1 MRLLTREPTLRTMR
15 PTTMRPTS
23 TAGVTVALLVA
34 LLTGCTSADGTP
46 TAPSQPPV
54 TTAPGPTGTPLP
66 TTAPTT
72 GGAETSGASARVT
85 LRSSGGFAGRGDA
98 VTVEPDG
105 QWTAVDRA
113 GSRRTGRLAPA
124 DLGQLTALAT
134 DPRLAAEA
142 RQTTSPTNC
151 ADVFTYRVTVGTIE
165 TGYVDCPSE
174 APPPPVTQDLVKL
187 LLRATGTHTR

>member
-1 MRLLTREPTLRTMR
+1 MR

-23 TAGVTVALLVA
+23 TTGVAIALLVV
-34 LLTGCTSADGTP
+34 LLTGCTSAERAP
-46 TAPSQPPV
+46 TTTPSQPPV
-54 TTAPGPTGTPLP
+54 TTAPGPTGTLLP

-72 GGAETSGASARVT
+72 APQASGAATRVM
-85 LRSSGGFAGRGDA
+85 LRSSGGFAGRGDV

-113 GSRRTGRLAPA
+113 GSRRFGRLSPA
-124 DLGQLTALAT
+124 DLGRLTALAA

-142 RQTTSPTNC
+142 RRTTSPTNC

-165 TGYVDCPSE
+165 TGYADCPAE
-174 APPPPVTQDLVKL
+174 GPPPPATQDVVKL

>member
-1 MRLLTREPTLRTMR
+1 
-15 PTTMRPTS
+15 MRPTS
-23 TAGVTVALLVA
+23 TVGVTIALLVA
-34 LLTGCTSADGTP
+34 LLAGCTGVDRTP
-46 TAPSQPPV
+46 TAPSQPSATPSQPPG

-66 TTAPTT
+66 TIAPTT
-72 GGAETSGASARVT
+72 GGPGTSGAAARVM
-85 LRSSGGFAGRGDA
+85 LRTSGGFAGRGDV

-105 QWTAVDRA
+105 RWTAVDRA

-124 DLGQLTALAT
+124 DLGRLTALAA
-134 DPRLAAEA
+134 DPRLPAEA
-142 RQTTSPTNC
+142 RQTASPTGC

-174 APPPPVTQDLVKL
+174 ATPPPVTQDVVKL